1 VSGDG
6 GGDDRGV
13 AGAGTL
19 EGGARPD
26 LVDPADRAVALA
38 LHWLRVGKPE
48 RALEALGS
56 ASRVPGEARV
66 WYLRA
71 VALDQAGDRDRAESA
86 VLAGL
91 DADPEHV
98 PLLGLLSRLHAARG
112 DLAEAERAILSALR
126 LDPRDP
132 ELLVA
137 YARLVARA
145 GQLDKARE
153 LLERAAA
160 LDPEDPEVRA
170 SRALL
175 AYVRGESGLLEE
187 EARAL
192 LERDPF
198 DDAGHRLLVLHHFSE
213 ARPERALPHAREV
226 VRSDLRDA
234 DAVEGAR
241 EAQLWTHPLMLPL
254 RPFARYGA
262 AKTWIAAV
270 VGLTALRSVSP
281 TAALVGGCAWLG
293 LCVYSWTA
301 PPLLRRWL
309 RRRRA

>member
-132 ELLVA
+132 EL
-137 YARLVARA
+137 
-145 GQLDKARE
+145 
-153 LLERAAA
+153 
-160 LDPEDPEVRA
+160 RA